1 MKRQRLNL
9 KSDMYR
15 KTRGGY
21 SRFLNI
27 YCSNCK
33 NHILLYQKDG
43 PGPLKRLYLDRIF
56 APSNLT
62 LFYSTKNIKKIPNL
76 VCPDCHS
83 QIGTPYKYPKE
94 KRLAFLIS
102 PTSFIKTIGKGIYPP
117 ENLRIE

>member
-1 MKRQRLNL
+1 MERQQFNL
-9 KSDMYR
+9 KSDKYR

-43 PGPLKRLYLDRIF
+43 QGPLKRLYLDRIF
-56 APSNLT
+56 APNT
-62 LFYSTKNIKKIPNL
+62 LASFYLARNTERIPNL
-76 VCPDCHS
+76 VCTDCHS
-83 QIGTPYKYPKE
+83 HMGIPYKYPKE
-94 KRLAFLIS
+94 KRLAFLLNPI
-102 PTSFIKTIGKGIYPP
+102 SFIKKVGKGIYPP